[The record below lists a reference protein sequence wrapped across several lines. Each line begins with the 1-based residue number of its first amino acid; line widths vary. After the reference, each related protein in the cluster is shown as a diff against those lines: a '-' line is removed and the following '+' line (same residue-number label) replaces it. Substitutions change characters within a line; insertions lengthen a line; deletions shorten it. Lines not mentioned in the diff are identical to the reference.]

1 MNKTNIR
8 AYSQIIAKSAL
19 NRQVALQCEI
29 AVGFAVIL
37 DSYPSRRLARAQL
50 QKIFFDAGYKC
61 DTPAGIDWK
70 TVNRRIAGAIMLFD
84 FLGEEDVRSWAGDL
98 QKQALVDALIKKI
111 EPLKLKT
118 LNELVTVCKGSRERA
133 PGGGRK
139 PGIRFDTAHMHVT
152 VPPSAAPEELLEI
165 AGKLMSLAQEIVNA
179 RNVQAQAQ
187 AQAAGAAEAA
197 APEREKK
204 AA

>member
-8 AYSQIIAKSAL
+8 AYAQIIAKSAL
-19 NRQVALQCEI
+19 NRQAALQCEL

-50 QKIFFDAGYKC
+50 QKIYADAGDKC
-61 DTPAGIDWK
+61 SAPSDMDWK
-70 TVNRRIAGAIMLFD
+70 TINRRIAGSIMLFD
-84 FLGEEDVRSWAGDL
+84 FLGEDDVRSWAGEL
-98 QKQALVDALIKKI
+98 QKQPLIDALVKKI

-118 LNELVTVCKGSRERA
+118 LNEVVTVCRGSRERA

-152 VPPSAAPEELLEI
+152 VPPSAQPEELLEI
-165 AGKLMSLAQEIVNA
+165 AGKLMTLAQDIVNA
-179 RNVQAQAQ
+179 RN
-187 AQAAGAAEAA
+187 AA
-197 APEREKK
+197 
-204 AA
+204 